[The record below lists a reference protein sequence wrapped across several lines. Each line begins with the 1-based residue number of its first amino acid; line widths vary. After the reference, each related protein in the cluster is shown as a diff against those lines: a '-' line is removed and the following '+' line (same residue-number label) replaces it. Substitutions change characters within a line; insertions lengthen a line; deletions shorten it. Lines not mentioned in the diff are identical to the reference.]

1 MLPLQFV
8 NFCTFAELGEV
19 KQRYI
24 SSGTKNVAKEM
35 RKICAGTVRN
45 RDKTWF
51 SELSDKART
60 TNVHLYWCMRNCD
73 GDPDRLR
80 AMIMNISKHFQ
91 GCHLSCHSESP
102 CQQPGYHPK
111 RKVLTMP
118 TAIQAYENALK
129 KILIYCCAGSPLQSS
144 RRPPATLIT
153 RAMAPSTSSIYKAGT
168 RGIRS
173 SSVPP
178 PPFSS
183 PTSTSLRASVGFSS
197 LTSNNPMLNLTIRGI
212 QRSQAPAHLR
222 PKRLTL
228 TNTMLDRMLG
238 LLDTGSL
245 DTLDKLVLKAA
256 LTVRKTLPGS
266 KVVSAF
272 SLNGPKLTRLAKEPL
287 FQSATLEEQQLCPIL
302 AMQAYLSHCRPC
314 KHTSAT
320 AGHASIPQPLQAMQ
334 AYLSHCRP
342 CKHTSATAG
351 HASIPQPLQAMQAYL
366 SHCRPCKHT
375 SATAGHASIPQPL
388 QTVQAYLSH
397 CRPCKHTSATAG
409 HASIPQAMQA
419 YLRPCKH
426 TSATAGHASI
436 PQAMQAYLRPC
447 KHTSGH
453 ASIPQPLQG
462 MQACCTASLSVW
474 MITLIQNPA
483 IYPARPAALIR
494 IQFIPVQH
502 PQLAD
507 WCSNCN
513 STGRTPSIYHSK
525 IRMMA
530 QQHMPAIP

>member
-1 MLPLQFV
+1 M
-8 NFCTFAELGEV
+8 C
-19 KQRYI
+19 I
-24 SSGTKNVAKEM
+24 SWNCAGTKNVAKEM

-168 RGIRS
+168 RGHS
-173 SSVPP
+173 KLTPS
-178 PPFSS
+178 
-183 PTSTSLRASVGFSS
+183 SS

-256 LTVRKTLPGS
+256 LTVSEFTITSRRAFDPRTHSTRKDIAWIKGS
-266 KVVSAF
+266 LCFFIKRSKTDQAGKGTTISVGHTGGTTIMSHLGHA
-272 SLNGPKLTRLAKEPL
+272 SIPQPL
-287 FQSATLEEQQLCPIL
+287 Q
-302 AMQAYLSHCRPC
+302 AMQAYLSHCRP
-314 KHTSAT
+314 
-320 AGHASIPQPLQAMQ
+320 PLQAMQ

-426 TSATAGHASI
+426 TSGHASI
-436 PQAMQAYLRPC
+436 PQPLQGMQAYLRPC

-453 ASIPQPLQG
+453 ASIPQA
-462 MQACCTASLSVW
+462 MQAYLSHCR
-474 MITLIQNPA
+474 A
-483 IYPARPAALIR
+483 CKHAALLHF
-494 IQFIPVQH
+494 Q
-502 PQLAD
+502 
-507 WCSNCN
+507 S
-513 STGRTPSIYHSK
+513 G
-525 IRMMA
+525 
-530 QQHMPAIP
+530 